1 VYAEILVPTDNAGGS
16 PRKIYFAADDV
27 VDGWR
32 LYHSVQTRSYKI
44 ARAVVDYQKTNDVAI
59 EIIPIHIN
67 RGEIDQIYLEMDK
80 SKADTLENTPSRP
93 ALLHALKIHLLQRHG
108 MIDFEYPGYTSRQ
121 LSSLQPGVLSQGLR
135 DRIQSEQEQ
144 RAKKKHHHLEYLF
157 TT

>member
-1 VYAEILVPTDNAGGS
+1 VYAEILVPAENGGGS

-27 VDGWR
+27 VDGWK

-80 SKADTLENTPSRP
+80 SKADWLENTPSRP
-93 ALLHALKIHLLQRHG
+93 ALLHTLKIHLL
-108 MIDFEYPGYTSRQ
+108 
-121 LSSLQPGVLSQGLR
+121 
-135 DRIQSEQEQ
+135 
-144 RAKKKHHHLEYLF
+144 
-157 TT
+157 